1 MRTAMRRR
9 RRFSLWLAQPNPR
22 SRAIFS
28 VSDANASSCVS
39 VTLQHLPH
47 SFEIRAD
54 DRVLRIER
62 ERLLPAAHGL
72 LALLPFEADVAEL
85 EVDVVTQRGTQL
97 HGAEIALHRVVVARG
112 AIVAV
117 AEILV
122 QLRQARG
129 LENATL
135 RRARPFRGG
144 AAGPPRAGH
153 ALW

>member
-112 AIVAV
+112 AIVAGP
-117 AEILV
+117 ARIL
-122 QLRQARG
+122 QRL
-129 LENATL
+129 
-135 RRARPFRGG
+135 RARLTVQHPLR
-144 AAGPPRAGH
+144 P
-153 ALW
+153 